1 VDAQNERNGNKIEMK
16 LLEDGYYIP
25 DGDDPIH
32 HVGGNVKEHDNK
44 IHEEVLKRVNRRTH
58 MIDVGGN
65 VGRWAN
71 HYADIFENVTA
82 FEPADYNIECFKI
95 NTEDKTNITL
105 NEYGLADKAGK
116 GKLAVAIDN
125 HLGSTRVWPEDD
137 GEIVLKTMDEH
148 NYDIIDVLKI
158 DVEGLEIPVLNGAR
172 KTLERCSPVIII
184 ERCVLNS
191 EAYGYTKNDSHELLV
206 ELGYKRAVKVTRDC
220 IYVK

>member
-1 VDAQNERNGNKIEMK
+1 MDAQNERNGNKIEMK

-71 HYADIFENVTA
+71 HYADIFKNVTA

>member
-1 VDAQNERNGNKIEMK
+1 MK

-95 NTEDKTNITL
+95 NTKDKTNITL